1 MSSDTSSSNTSSFV
15 EINMTNVSL
24 NNDKK
29 KLFSRKTKG
38 DIFFEAAIV
47 VLMVF
52 VCFVT
57 LYPVWYTVVISLND
71 GMDAMQGGIYLWPRV
86 FSLANYQT
94 VFSNTDIIKGFGVTT
109 ARTIIAT
116 VLSVLFTA
124 MVSFGMSKKELIGRK
139 FYLIIG
145 TITLFFS
152 GGLIPYFILIKNLGL
167 IDNFLVYIIPAMFN
181 FYNLIIFNAFFK
193 ELPGELEESAK
204 IDGANDFTV
213 FTRIIIPLSKPILAT
228 MALFN
233 GVYHWNDYFMGVI
246 FMIRHTDL
254 QPIQTFLY
262 RVIAETTSNQMLYS
276 APGGIQ
282 NTTVTS
288 QSIRMATMVVTTLPI
303 ICVYPFLQKYF
314 VKGMLVGSIKG

>member
-1 MSSDTSSSNTSSFV
+1 MDSLL
-15 EINMTNVSL
+15 EINKATIKW
-24 NNDKK
+24 NNGKRP
-29 KLFSRKTKG
+29 LFSRKSKK
-38 DIFFEAAIV
+38 DVFFEIILV
-47 VLMVF
+47 ILMVLI
-52 VCFVT
+52 CFIT
-57 LYPVWYTVVISLND
+57 LYPVWYTLVISFND

-86 FSLANYQT
+86 FSLDNYRT
-94 VFSNTDIIKGFGVTT
+94 VFRNTDIVKGFGVTT

-116 VLSVLFTA
+116 SLSIFFTA
-124 MVSFGMSKKELIGRK
+124 MVSYGMSKKELIGRK
-139 FYLIIG
+139 LYLTIG

-152 GGLIPYFILIKNLGL
+152 GGLIPYFILIKNLRL

-181 FYNLIIFNAFFK
+181 FYNLIIFQAFFK
-193 ELPGELEESAK
+193 ELPVELEESAK
-204 IDGANDFTV
+204 IDGANDFTI
-213 FTRIIIPLSKPILAT
+213 FTKIIIPLSKPILAT

-246 FMIRHTDL
+246 FMIRRTDL

-262 RVIAETTSNQMLYS
+262 RVIAETTSNQMMYN

-282 NTTVTS
+282 YTRVTS

-314 VKGMLVGSIKG
+314 VKGMLIGSLKG